1 MGGSCAIIFDEQLKY
16 SIEIAIKK
24 GFGLEKSSKLFSD
37 ILVTHLDLKAY

>member
-1 MGGSCAIIFDEQLKY
+1 MGGSCAIILDEQLKY